1 MKNILLFIVGFV
13 FIWFLGS
20 FVAFTF
26 DYSTLEP
33 IDRFL
38 IVLFSIAGGTWT
50 VLFRDLL

>member
-1 MKNILLFIVGFV
+1 MKNILLFIAGFISV
-13 FIWFLGS
+13 WLLGS
-20 FVAFTF
+20 FVVFTF

-33 IDRFL
+33 FERFL